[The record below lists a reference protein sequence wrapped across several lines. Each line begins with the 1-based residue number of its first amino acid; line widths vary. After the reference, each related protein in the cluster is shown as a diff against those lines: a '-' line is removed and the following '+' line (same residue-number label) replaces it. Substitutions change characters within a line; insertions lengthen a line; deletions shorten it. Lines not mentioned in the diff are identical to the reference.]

1 MYPQLHAPA
10 VELYE
15 ETREEVI
22 QRRVRIEEVIEV
34 MTVSAKEQIIVS
46 EKKRT
51 SITQT
56 PQFPV
61 TPRDI
66 DDDWFQL
73 FDKVPHEQ
81 KSLPSGTVTLSQ
93 T

>member
-1 MYPQLHAPA
+1 M
-10 VELYE
+10 
-15 ETREEVI
+15 I
-22 QRRVRIEEVIEV
+22 QRRVRTEEQGIEV
-34 MTVSAKEQIIVS
+34 MTVSTREQIIAL
-46 EKKRT
+46 EMKRT
-51 SITQT
+51 SITQA

-81 KSLPSGTVTLSQ
+81 KSFPSGTETLSQ

>member
-1 MYPQLHAPA
+1 M
-10 VELYE
+10 
-15 ETREEVI
+15 I
-22 QRRVRIEEVIEV
+22 QRRVRTEEVIEV
-34 MTVSAKEQIIVS
+34 MTVSTREQIIAL

-51 SITQT
+51 SITQA

-73 FDKVPHEQ
+73 FDKVPYEQ
-81 KSLPSGTVTLSQ
+81 KSFPSGTETLSQ